1 MVNFLRLTFHDLLQ
15 VFMRRSCGDPH
26 EILQTPCVKTLNTC
40 VIEGAWLEA
49 LVLGVS
55 GGGLIVG
62 GGNGGGCCHPL
73 GGKGGGFGP
82 VTTAARQL
90 LPGGSLP
97 SWEASSP
104 SSDRFVEG
112 SLGTS

>member
-1 MVNFLRLTFHDLLQ
+1 
-15 VFMRRSCGDPH
+15 MRRSCKDPGC
-26 EILQTPCVKTLNTC
+26 IQTPCVKTLNTC

-55 GGGLIVG
+55 GGGLVVG

-82 VTTAARQL
+82 VTTVAVEPAAWEQPSL
-90 LPGGSLP
+90 LGGVAGGFISVL
-97 SWEASSP
+97 
-104 SSDRFVEG
+104 
-112 SLGTS
+112 